1 VPQGKLYID
10 TTGRI
15 TATIL
20 KDDGTALAGS
30 VVTALTLTIRNRDA
44 SNTVINGRNESA
56 LTPVATYLS
65 EAGALTID
73 LLPADNVLIDSTKYE
88 EVHRVIVKW
97 TYTGGAKGL
106 LAEDYN
112 VQNPAA
118 V

>member
-1 VPQGKLYID
+1 MPQGKLYID

-30 VVTALTLTIRNRDA
+30 AVTALTLTIRNRDA
-44 SNTVINGRNESA
+44 TNTVVNSRNESPI
-56 LTPVATYLS
+56 TPVATYLS
-65 EAGALTID
+65 EAGVLTID
-73 LLPADNVLIDSTKYE
+73 LLPADNVLIDATKHE
-88 EVHRVIVKW
+88 ETHRVIVKW

-112 VQNPAA
+112 VQNPA
-118 V
+118 VV